1 MKITGTPPPPGTYFF
16 HRYLTKQTGREIVT
30 TFKIKITDSAETYE
44 LLTTQTTLQ
53 TTLQIKHIDFQ
64 IPPKT
69 KKTKKTKKTTPTE
82 KKALIWTHSYKIGSM
97 YHIVP
102 AEINDTL
109 P

>member
-30 TFKIKITDSAETYE
+30 TFKIKITDSVENYE
-44 LLTTQTTLQ
+44 LLTTQ

-69 KKTKKTKKTTPTE
+69 KKSKKTKKPKTSIPTE
-82 KKALIWTHSYKIGSM
+82 KKALIWTHSSKIGSM
-97 YHIVP
+97 YHIEP
-102 AEINDTL
+102 ADISETL

>member
-1 MKITGTPPPPGTYFF
+1 MKITGPPPPPGTYFF

-44 LLTTQTTLQ
+44 LLTFQ
-53 TTLQIKHIDFQ
+53 TTLQIKHIQFQ
-64 IPPKT
+64 TPPKT
-69 KKTKKTKKTTPTE
+69 KKNKKNKTTTPTE
-82 KKALIWTHSYKIGSM
+82 KKALIWTHSSKIGSM